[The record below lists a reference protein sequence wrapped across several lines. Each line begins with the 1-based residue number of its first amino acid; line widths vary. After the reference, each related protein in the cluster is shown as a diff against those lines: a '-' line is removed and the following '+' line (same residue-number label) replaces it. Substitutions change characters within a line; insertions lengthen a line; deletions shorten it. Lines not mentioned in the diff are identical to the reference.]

1 VTARRRGAGLP
12 AGFTSSFYGEIAEA
26 RRLGKLIST
35 TRKEQRRL
43 LVFGVGN
50 ELRGDD
56 GVGVLVAADLAAS
69 DDELFTS
76 APVGIAIEN
85 ASHLPGRLGADLVVI
100 VDAVVSSGR
109 RLRPWQLLPV
119 SAADTFCHTTHSIPL
134 SLLARYWQH
143 ERPGLEVVLL
153 GIRIESNAENTAISP
168 GVLLARQS
176 VVDVVRAGLGRR
188 VVSSPG
194 K

>member
-1 VTARRRGAGLP
+1 MRRM
-12 AGFTSSFYGEIAEA
+12 
-26 RRLGKLIST
+26 LI
-35 TRKEQRRL
+35 L
-43 LVFGVGN
+43 GVGN

-56 GVGVLVAADLAAS
+56 GVGFLVAADLARDN
-69 DDELFTS
+69 DDLFTS
-76 APVGIAIEN
+76 VPVGIAVEN
-85 ASHLPGRLGADLVVI
+85 ASHLALRWPADVVVI

-153 GIRIESNAENTAISP
+153 GIRIAANAEGTAVSP
-168 GVLLARQS
+168 DVLRVRQS
-176 VVDVVRAGLGRR
+176 VVDVVRTALGRR
-188 VVSSPG
+188 IVSSPG
-194 K
+194 Q